1 MIGVV
6 IPAHN
11 EESLIGACLE
21 SIAAASQ
28 CLRLQG
34 ETVRV
39 VVVCDHCSDA
49 TRSIARQGKA
59 EIIDLDVRN
68 VGQARAAGA
77 ELALR
82 AGARWL
88 AFTDADTQVSPQ
100 WLSEQLALGV
110 DAVCG
115 TIGVARWSV
124 YGPRMKE
131 HFRLTYTDCDGH
143 RHVHGANLGVSA
155 QAYRLA
161 GGFGALASGEDV
173 ALVEALQRSGA
184 SIAWSARPRVTT
196 SARADFRAPGGFGAT
211 LSRIERDGSW
221 AGRTPLTA

>member
-28 CLRLQG
+28 CPRLQG

-39 VVVCDHCSDA
+39 VVVCDYCSDD
-49 TRSIARQGKA
+49 TRRVAHQWKA
-59 EIIDLDVRN
+59 ETLELDARN
-68 VGQARAAGA
+68 VGRARAAGA

-100 WLSEQLALGV
+100 WLSEQLALDV

-131 HFRLTYTDCDGH
+131 HFRLTYTDRDGH

-173 ALVEALQRSGA
+173 ALVEALQRSGVR
-184 SIAWSARPRVTT
+184 IAWSARPRVTT

-211 LSRIERDGSW
+211 LSRIERDQSW
-221 AGRTPLTA
+221 AGQTQLAA